1 MPELPEVYPT
11 PPDLTRYTESTRRDL
26 YDRLV
31 AIQFTAPD
39 PATVE
44 HPEDVFTPYDPD
56 AAGLVIF
63 HVLGRWFATWTDLDA
78 APELPEM
85 VRGPV
90 LPQHH
95 AALLTV
101 EAVPE
106 TKRQAPAPEAR
117 KEAGNRRVVD
127 QPGAFGMDSRF
138 GRQFVEPAFLEDL
151 GHGASPFRCRAVG
164 ARADPK

>member
-1 MPELPEVYPT
+1 MPELPEVYRT

-78 APELPEM
+78 APELPEDRRREL
-85 VRGPV
+85 VRI
-90 LPQHH
+90 
-95 AALLTV
+95 
-101 EAVPE
+101 E
-106 TKRQAPAPEAR
+106 
-117 KEAGNRRVVD
+117 
-127 QPGAFGMDSRF
+127 
-138 GRQFVEPAFLEDL
+138 
-151 GHGASPFRCRAVG
+151 
-164 ARADPK
+164 ADPTTPDGIMLYEV

>member
-11 PPDLTRYTESTRRDL
+11 PPDLSRYTESTRRDL

-56 AAGLVIF
+56 AAGLMVF

-78 APELPEM
+78 APELPEDRRREL
-85 VRGPV
+85 VRIAAAPDSPDRIV
-90 LPQHH
+90 LYE
-95 AALLTV
+95 V
-101 EAVPE
+101 
-106 TKRQAPAPEAR
+106 
-117 KEAGNRRVVD
+117 
-127 QPGAFGMDSRF
+127 
-138 GRQFVEPAFLEDL
+138 
-151 GHGASPFRCRAVG
+151 
-164 ARADPK
+164 